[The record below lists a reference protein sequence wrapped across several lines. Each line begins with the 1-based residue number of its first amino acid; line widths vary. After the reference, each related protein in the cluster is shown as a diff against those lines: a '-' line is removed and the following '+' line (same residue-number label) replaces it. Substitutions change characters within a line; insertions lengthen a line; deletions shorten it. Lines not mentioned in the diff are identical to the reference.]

1 MERARIVD
9 YYLEK
14 VDGKNFD
21 LFDARKEM
29 EKNQVDEQEIKT
41 IIRLLDNELQRRM
54 IYEAQSKQA
63 NAIFWV
69 GVVVSSVGAII
80 TIGTFFGIIP
90 MGNSFLIAYGPFL
103 SGLVIMFSGLA
114 KRRRR

>member
-1 MERARIVD
+1 MNRARIVD

-41 IIRLLDNELQRRM
+41 IIRLLDNELQRKM
-54 IYEAQSKQA
+54 IYEAQRKQA
-63 NAIFWV
+63 NAIFWI
-69 GVVVSSVGAII
+69 GVVVSSIGAVI
-80 TIGTFFGIIP
+80 TLGTFFGFIP
-90 MGNSFLIAYGPFL
+90 MGNSFLLAYGPFF
-103 SGLVIMFSGLA
+103 SGLAIMFSGLA
-114 KRRRR
+114 KKRRR

>member
-1 MERARIVD
+1 MDRARIVD

-14 VDGKNFD
+14 VDGRNFD

-54 IYEAQSKQA
+54 IYEAQNKQA
-63 NAIFWV
+63 TAIFWV
-69 GVVVSSVGAII
+69 GAVITVVGAVI
-80 TIGTFFGIIP
+80 TLGTFFDIIP
-90 MGNSFLIAYGPFL
+90 MGNSFMIAYGPFL
-103 SGLVIMFSGLA
+103 SGLAIMFSGLA
-114 KRRRR
+114 KKRHL